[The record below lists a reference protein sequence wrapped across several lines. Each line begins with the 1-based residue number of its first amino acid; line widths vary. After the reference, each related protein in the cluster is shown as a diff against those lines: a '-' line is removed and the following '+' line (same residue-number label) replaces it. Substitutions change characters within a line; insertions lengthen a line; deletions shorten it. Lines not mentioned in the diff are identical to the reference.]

1 MTCIAAIDRK
11 YGIGR
16 KGALL
21 AEIPAD
27 LKRFRMIT
35 SGGIVVMGRKTYES
49 LPVRPLPERENIVL
63 TSSPARFPEICCVRS
78 AAELFP
84 LVQGA
89 DREVFLCGG
98 ASVYAALLPCC
109 DRALITEIDAELEA
123 DAFFPPIRSLP
134 EWEKVE
140 ESEPIRSNG
149 FTVRF
154 CVYQNLFLREI
165 L

>member
-1 MTCIAAIDRK
+1 MTCIAAIDRN

-16 KGALL
+16 RNTLPAK
-21 AEIPAD
+21 IPAD
-27 LKRFRMIT
+27 LKRFRQVT

-49 LPVRPLPERENIVL
+49 LPTRPLPERENIVL
-63 TSSPARFPEICCVRS
+63 TSSPERFPEIRCVRS

-98 ASVYAALLPCC
+98 AMVYAALLPYCEK
-109 DRALITEIDAELEA
+109 ALITEIDTVFEA

-140 ESEPIRSNG
+140 ESEPILSNG

-154 CVYQNLFLREI
+154 CTYRNLNGINF
-165 L
+165 

>member
-1 MTCIAAIDRK
+1 MTCIAAIDRR

-27 LKRFRMIT
+27 LKRFRTVT

-63 TSSPARFPEICCVRS
+63 TSSPARFPEVRCVRS

-98 ASVYAALLPCC
+98 ASVYATLLPCC
-109 DRALITEIDAELEA
+109 GRALITEIDAELEA
-123 DAFFPPIRSLP
+123 DVFFPPIRSLP

-140 ESEPIRSNG
+140 ESEPICSNG

-154 CVYQNLFLREI
+154 CVYRNREI
-165 L
+165 VG

>member
-1 MTCIAAIDRK
+1 MTCIAAIDRR

-27 LKRFRMIT
+27 LKRFRLIT

-63 TSSPARFPEICCVRS
+63 TSSPEQFPEVRCVRS
-78 AAELFP
+78 EADLFP

-98 ASVYAALLPCC
+98 ASVYAALLSRC

-140 ESEPIRSNG
+140 ESEPICSNG

-154 CVYQNLFLREI
+154 CVYRNLKEKI
-165 L
+165 

>member
-16 KGALL
+16 KNALL
-21 AEIPAD
+21 AKIPAD
-27 LKRFRMIT
+27 LKQFRLIT

-63 TSSPARFPEICCVRS
+63 TSSPARFPEVRCART
-78 AAELFP
+78 AAELFS

-98 ASVYAALLPCC
+98 AAVYAALLPCC
-109 DRALITEIDAELEA
+109 DRALITEIDADFDA

-134 EWEKVE
+134 EWEKIE
-140 ESEPIRSNG
+140 ESEPSRSNG

-154 CVYQNLFLREI
+154 CTYRNLNVRNF
-165 L
+165 

>member
-1 MTCIAAIDRK
+1 MTCIAAIDRR

-16 KGALL
+16 SNALP
-21 AEIPAD
+21 AKIPAD
-27 LKRFRMIT
+27 LKRFRAIT

-63 TSSPARFPEICCVRS
+63 TSSPARFPEVRCVRS

-98 ASVYAALLPCC
+98 ASIYAALLPCC

-134 EWEKVE
+134 EWEKVG
-140 ESEPIRSNG
+140 ESKPIRSGG
-149 FTVRF
+149 FPVRF
-154 CVYQNLFLREI
+154 CEYRNLGVRNF
-165 L
+165 